1 MVISR
6 RLPRAERQDDQ
17 GQVPDPDDARTFR

>member
-6 RLPRAERQDDQ
+6 RLPHAERQDDQ
-17 GQVPDPDDARTFR
+17 GQVPDPDGARTFR

>member
-1 MVISR
+1 MVILC

-17 GQVPDPDDARTFR
+17 GQVPDPDGARTFR